1 MTQPAQAQITGGAPV
16 HDQSIEAILGE
27 ELKDLRKEVDSL
39 VQHGLSEEE
48 AQGLLDWAAELE
60 GKIKAVAAVLG
71 NPSPET
77 VSKYLRYVAS
87 RVASS
92 RNRRFAASSLRL
104 LQAVLARS
112 ARG

>member
-1 MTQPAQAQITGGAPV
+1 MTQPAQAQITGGAPAPE
-16 HDQSIEAILGE
+16 SIESILGE

-60 GKIKAVAAVLG
+60 GKIKAVAAVLES
-71 NPSPET
+71 PSPET

-87 RVASS
+87 CVASS
-92 RNRRFAASSLRL
+92 RSRRFASSSLRL
-104 LQAVLARS
+104 LQAALERS
-112 ARG
+112 ASV